1 MSGGNVKVPTTG
13 KRTTK
18 NPGARR
24 FDQIYSKRKPGAIA
38 AMNDR
43 DLLLVLLGSPEAVDT
58 VLEHI
63 GNIEEYSRIGE
74 GASLMHRPGIGKGV
88 ALKLDALFEF
98 ACRVG

>member
-1 MSGGNVKVPTTG
+1 MSGTQPKDPA

-24 FDQIYSKRKPGAIA
+24 FDRIYSKRKPSPISELT
-38 AMNDR
+38 DR
-43 DLLLVLLGSPEAVDT
+43 DLLLVLLGSPQAVDT

-63 GNIEEYSRIGE
+63 GNIGEYSRIGE
-74 GASLMHRPGIGKGV
+74 GGSLMHRPGIGKGV